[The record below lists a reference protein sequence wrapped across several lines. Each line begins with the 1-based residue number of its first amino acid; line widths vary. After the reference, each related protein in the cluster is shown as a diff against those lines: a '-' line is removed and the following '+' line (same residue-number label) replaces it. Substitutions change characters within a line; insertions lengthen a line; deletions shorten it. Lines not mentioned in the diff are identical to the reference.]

1 MGWSTRL
8 YKWWYKLCKTFI
20 SLCSEWYSLYQPIGD
35 YATKAEVATATND
48 MLTKTTADSLYEPKN
63 DDLATKTWV
72 GQQGYLTEHQSLDG
86 CVKHSEVYVQNGIL
100 YINL

>member
-1 MGWSTRL
+1 MT
-8 YKWWYKLCKTFI
+8 KTTADT
-20 SLCSEWYSLYQPIGD
+20 LYQPTGD
-35 YATKAEVATATND
+35 YATKTDVSTATTD
-48 MLTKTTADSLYEPKN
+48 MLTKTEASQTYEPKN
-63 DDLATKTWV
+63 ADIATKTWV